1 MQGAC
6 VEWMIERMTSR
17 TRRMGRL
24 AASTGLALVLGV
36 LHAHAQSIP
45 SIGQRPEAA
54 QPGQAKD
61 RMLIEAKQL
70 VYNNDKNTV
79 EALGD
84 VQIFY
89 KGRTLEANR
98 VVYNRATKRVFAEG
112 NARLTEANGQLITG
126 TQFDL
131 TDDFRDGFIETL
143 RTENPD
149 KSRFAAPRAERSAGD
164 TVSFTTGTYT
174 ACEPCKDNPE
184 KPPLWQIRSQ
194 RIIHKG
200 EEKTMYFEGST
211 LEFVGVPVAYIP
223 YFWAPDATVK
233 RQTGFLA
240 PTFYSTEQLG
250 FGVGVPFFWN
260 LAPNYD
266 LTITP
271 TVFSRQG
278 FLGSAEWRHRLV
290 NGAYTIRGSGIF
302 QSDPTAYSAAPIGAG
317 SSKFRGSVE
326 TFGNFDINDKWRF
339 GWDLAGATDR
349 YFYSNYRMRS
359 HALTATFFREITS
372 TVYLNGQS
380 ENAWFDARA
389 YHFRPLS
396 YTEWQKQQPIVHPSL
411 EYNKRFDGPGWLG
424 GEITLDV
431 NVISLSREQSAF
443 QTLPTA
449 GFGPDGKSPFGTT
462 RYLASNAVA
471 SYYEGCF
478 IYNKTECLLRG
489 VGGSANRASL
499 SLSWRRQMI
508 DTIGQ
513 VWTPFASV
521 RADAFYTTL
530 NSGGFNNDFQGAF
543 GVKEGSATRVMP
555 AIGMSY
561 AYPFVITAASGNH
574 IISPVAQIVARPNES
589 NIGRTPN
596 EDAQS
601 LVFDDT
607 NLFQW
612 NRFSGYDRS
621 EGGIRA
627 SYGLNYSGTFNNGS
641 YANAMFGQSHHL
653 AGTNS
658 YSIQDSVNS
667 GANSGLDKRRSDYVA
682 RLALAPSPYGSVVAK
697 ARFDEK
703 DFSAKAIEVSA
714 NVTLGPAWATAT
726 YARLEAQPDRAQPFR
741 REGISLGAGVK
752 FAQYW
757 TAYGTVLYDLDKYIT
772 DRVNIQSY
780 NLVNPLTPKPVP
792 TTPRFSPSAMTMG
805 LRYQDECTVFD
816 VTYFTSFGDTS
827 QGTLPRTNQGVL
839 LRLELRTLGEIRHRQ
854 GIDALVGGQ
863 PVR

>member
-6 VEWMIERMTSR
+6 VEWMIEGMTSR
-17 TRRMGRL
+17 TRRISRL
-24 AASTGLALVLGV
+24 ATGTSVALVLALG
-36 LHAHAQSIP
+36 HAHAQSFPNFTQP
-45 SIGQRPEAA
+45 SANP

-89 KGRTLEANR
+89 KGRTLEADR
-98 VVYNRATKRVFAEG
+98 VVYNRETKRVFATG
-112 NARLTEANGQLITG
+112 NARLTEANGQIITG
-126 TQFDL
+126 SQFDL

-143 RTENPD
+143 RTQNPD
-149 KSRFAAPRAERSAGD
+149 RSRFAAPRAERSAGD

-200 EEKTMYFEGST
+200 EEKTIYFEGSA
-211 LEFVGVPVAYIP
+211 LEFAGIPIAYIP
-223 YFWAPDATVK
+223 YFWSPDSTVR

-240 PTFYSTEQLG
+240 PTVYSTTQLG
-250 FGVGVPFFWN
+250 VGVGVPFFWN

-266 LTITP
+266 LTVTP
-271 TVFSRQG
+271 TFFSRQG

-290 NGAYTIRGSGIF
+290 NGAYTIRGAGIF
-302 QSDPTAYSAAPIGAG
+302 QNDPAAYSAPPIGAG
-317 SSKFRGSVE
+317 TSRFRGSLE

-359 HALTATFFREITS
+359 QALTATFFREITS
-372 TVYLNGQS
+372 SVYLNGQS

-389 YHFRPLS
+389 YHFRPLN
-396 YTEWQKQQPIVHPSL
+396 YTEWQKQQPVVHPSL
-411 EYNKRFDGPGWLG
+411 EYNKRFAGPGWLG
-424 GEITLDV
+424 GEVTLDA
-431 NVISLSREQSAF
+431 NVTSLSREQAAF

-449 GFGPDGKSPFGTT
+449 GNGPNGKTPFVTV
-462 RYLASNAVA
+462 RYLASNPVA

-478 IYNKTECLLRG
+478 VYNKTECLLRG
-489 VGGSANRASL
+489 VGGTSNRASV
-499 SLSWRRQMI
+499 SLSWRRQFI
-508 DTIGQ
+508 DPIGQ
-513 VWTPFASV
+513 VWTPFAGA

-530 NSGGFNNDFQGAF
+530 NSGGFDNDKQGAF
-543 GVKEGSATRVMP
+543 GVREGSTTRFMP
-555 AIGMSY
+555 LIGLSY
-561 AYPFVITAASGNH
+561 AYPLVISAASGNH
-574 IISPVAQIVARPNES
+574 VISPSAQIIVRPNET
-589 NIGRTPN
+589 NIGRTSN

-601 LVFDDT
+601 MVFDDT

-612 NRFSGYDRS
+612 NRFSGYDRN
-621 EGGIRA
+621 EGGSRLT
-627 SYGLNYSGTFNNGS
+627 YGLNYAGTFSNGS
-641 YANAMFGQSHHL
+641 YVNAMFGQSYHL
-653 AGTNS
+653 GGTNS
-658 YSIQDSVNS
+658 FTVQDAANS
-667 GANSGLDKRRSDYVA
+667 GANSGLDRRRSDYVA
-682 RLALAPSPYGSVVAK
+682 RLTVAPTPYGSVVAK

-714 NVTLGPAWATAT
+714 NARLGPAYLNAT
-726 YARLEAQPDRAQPFR
+726 YARLDAQPDRAQPFR

-752 FAQYW
+752 FAEYW
-757 TAYGTVLYDLDKYIT
+757 TAYGSVLYDLDKYIT
-772 DRVNIQSY
+772 DRVIAQAN
-780 NLVNPLTPKPVP
+780 NLPRPS
-792 TTPRFSPSAMTMG
+792 TPRFSPSSMTMG

-839 LRLELRTLGEIRHRQ
+839 LRLELRTLGEVRHRQ
-854 GIDALVGGQ
+854 GIDSLIGGTT
-863 PVR
+863 VR